1 MVTRHLK
8 QWRSLTISSDLA
20 ATLPQPLALIA
31 AMQRSAFW
39 SIGCIWLRSARR
51 SAKCAMIFLASR
63 NPSPCCS
70 LKCHMSVVGGLAW
83 RCQSAKFPHGRSPDD
98 LRTSH
103 PHHYRDQRSSCCKPL
118 LCALR
123 VLLRRLW
130 NTPGPAAWPCLEHS
144 LCFELVSPV
153 IRRHSEIE
161 QMECIML
168 DVNKA
173 LFGWHHSIHL
183 YGLPLRCLNARF
195 GSYNNCHTLL
205 TCASHLSFPWPEA
218 ICRPWKKWKAV
229 EIGSDGDSDN
239 WIPNFFQTLLK
250 RIMTFLRSPGLG
262 MIQRGVALRA
272 RNFGWSK

>member
-1 MVTRHLK
+1 MQVSSEKRTEKRVGVPCSVSLGSAMVVFYFLRRLDIDHRMKSNGEMVTRHLK

-83 RCQSAKFPHGRSPDD
+83 RCQSAKFPHGRSPGD

-103 PHHYRDQRSSCCKPL
+103 PHHYRDQRSSRCKPL

-130 NTPGPAAWPCLEHS
+130 NTSGLAA
-144 LCFELVSPV
+144 
-153 IRRHSEIE
+153 
-161 QMECIML
+161 
-168 DVNKA
+168 
-173 LFGWHHSIHL
+173 
-183 YGLPLRCLNARF
+183 
-195 GSYNNCHTLL
+195 
-205 TCASHLSFPWPEA
+205 
-218 ICRPWKKWKAV
+218 
-229 EIGSDGDSDN
+229 
-239 WIPNFFQTLLK
+239 
-250 RIMTFLRSPGLG
+250 
-262 MIQRGVALRA
+262 
-272 RNFGWSK
+272 